1 MIWSTIRIHTWIS
14 YKISKAY
21 ASTETYLIGMKL
33 LFKFEVKLQVKR
45 REDYFWFRTMR
56 QWQKKYCTGCWM
68 PTFFR
73 QPFRSNICYRTII
86 NIHPGIFILIS
97 YDGPKVVFEMEDVMG
112 PITSSSR
119 LTRQEWSMKVIYH
132 FGEATYLQ
140 SVFLVERQVCFFS
153 VFIRTILTHKP
164 RTNQN

>member
-1 MIWSTIRIHTWIS
+1 MVNHLHSYMDQLQNFEGICIHRNIFDRHENA
-14 YKISKAY
+14 I
-21 ASTETYLIGMKL
+21 
-33 LFKFEVKLQVKR
+33 QVWGKTSGEKKR
-45 REDYFWFRTMR
+45 RLFLVQNNETMTK
-56 QWQKKYCTGCWM
+56 KKYCTGYWM

-112 PITSSSR
+112 PIASSSR

-140 SVFLVERQVCFFS
+140 SVILVERQACFFS